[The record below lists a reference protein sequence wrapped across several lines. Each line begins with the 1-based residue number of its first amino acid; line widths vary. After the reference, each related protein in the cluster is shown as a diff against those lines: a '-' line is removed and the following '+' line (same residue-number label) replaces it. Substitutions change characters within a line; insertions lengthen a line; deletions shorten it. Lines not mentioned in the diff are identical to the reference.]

1 MKENNR
7 PIIIWLFI
15 GVLMIAAMVIIGGIT
30 RLTES
35 GLSMVD
41 WRLVA
46 GTFPPLTEIEWNRV
60 FSDYQ
65 KSPEFKE
72 LNSNFTLSD
81 FKSIFWWEYIHR
93 LWGRIIGLVF
103 IFPLAWFVFKKMIP
117 KRLVGKLIAI
127 FILGAFQ
134 GLLGWFMVK
143 SGLVNE
149 PRVSHY
155 RLAAHLTTAFL
166 AFAFTFWVAIDLLKP
181 VAKINEDLKKIQ
193 VWLKVFFPIL
203 ILQIV
208 YGAFVA
214 GMDAGTVHNNFP
226 KMDNHAWVSEAIF
239 ALNPTW
245 LNFIEAKSGVQFIHR
260 YVAYFVSSLV
270 FFIWFK
276 LGKCELSKTQQLARN
291 LFLSALVFQFFLGV
305 FTLLYSVPIVLG
317 VLHQFGALLLLAASV
332 FLAQQ
337 LRFFKPN

>member
-15 GVLMIAAMVIIGGIT
+15 GVLMIATMVIIGGIT

-46 GTFPPLTEIEWNRV
+46 GTFPPLTEVEWNRV

-117 KRLVGKLIAI
+117 KKLVGKLIAI

-134 GLLGWFMVK
+134 GFLGWFMVK

-155 RLAAHLTTAFL
+155 RLAAHLTTAFF

-181 VAKINEDLKKIQ
+181 VPKISEDLKKIH

-203 ILQIV
+203 ILQII

-226 KMDNHAWVSEAIF
+226 KMDNDAWISEAVF

-260 YVAYFVSSLV
+260 YVAYFVSGFV

-276 LGKCELSKTQQLARN
+276 LGKSDLSKTQQLARN
-291 LFLSALVFQFFLGV
+291 LFLSALVFQFLLGV

>member
-46 GTFPPLTEIEWNRV
+46 GTFPPLTEVEWNRV

-134 GLLGWFMVK
+134 GFLGWFMVK

-181 VAKINEDLKKIQ
+181 VAKINEDLKKIH

-203 ILQIV
+203 ILQII

-226 KMDNHAWVSEAIF
+226 KMENDAWVSEAVF

-260 YVAYFVSSLV
+260 YVAYFVSGLV

-276 LGKCELSKTQQLARN
+276 LGKGELSKTQQLARN

-317 VLHQFGALLLLAASV
+317 VLHQFGALLVLAASV

>member
-46 GTFPPLTEIEWNRV
+46 GTFPPLTEVEWNRV

-134 GLLGWFMVK
+134 GFLGWFMVK

-181 VAKINEDLKKIQ
+181 VAKINEDLKKIHI
-193 VWLKVFFPIL
+193 WLKVFFPIL
-203 ILQIV
+203 ILQII

-226 KMDNHAWVSEAIF
+226 KMENDAWVSEAVF

-260 YVAYFVSSLV
+260 YVAYFVSGLV

-276 LGKCELSKTQQLARN
+276 LGKGELSKTQQLARN
-291 LFLSALVFQFFLGV
+291 LFLSALIFQFFLGV

-317 VLHQFGALLLLAASV
+317 VLHQFGALLVLAASV

>member
-46 GTFPPLTEIEWNRV
+46 GTFPPLTEVEWNRV

-134 GLLGWFMVK
+134 GFLGWFMVK

-181 VAKINEDLKKIQ
+181 VAKINEDLKKIH

-203 ILQIV
+203 ILQII

-226 KMDNHAWVSEAIF
+226 KMENDAWVSEAVF

-260 YVAYFVSSLV
+260 YVAYFVSGLV

-276 LGKCELSKTQQLARN
+276 LGKGELSETQQLARN

-317 VLHQFGALLLLAASV
+317 VLHQFGALLVLAASV

>member
-46 GTFPPLTEIEWNRV
+46 GTFPPLTEVEWNRV

-134 GLLGWFMVK
+134 GFLGWFMVK

-181 VAKINEDLKKIQ
+181 VAKINEDLKKIHI
-193 VWLKVFFPIL
+193 WLNVFFPIL
-203 ILQIV
+203 ILQII

-226 KMDNHAWVSEAIF
+226 KMENDAWVSEAVF

-260 YVAYFVSSLV
+260 YVAYFVSGLV

-276 LGKCELSKTQQLARN
+276 LGKGELSKTQQLARN
-291 LFLSALVFQFFLGV
+291 LFLSALIFQFFLGV

-317 VLHQFGALLLLAASV
+317 VLHQFGALLVLAASV

>member
-1 MKENNR
+1 MKDNNR

-46 GTFPPLTEIEWNRV
+46 GTFPPLTEVEWNRV

-134 GLLGWFMVK
+134 GFLGWFMVK

-181 VAKINEDLKKIQ
+181 VAKINEDLKKIH

-203 ILQIV
+203 ILQII

-226 KMDNHAWVSEAIF
+226 KMENDAWVSEAVF

-260 YVAYFVSSLV
+260 YVAYFVSGLV

-317 VLHQFGALLLLAASV
+317 VLHQFGALLVLAASV

>member
-46 GTFPPLTEIEWNRV
+46 GTFPPLTEVEWNRV

-134 GLLGWFMVK
+134 GFLGWFMVK

-181 VAKINEDLKKIQ
+181 VAKINEDLKKIHI
-193 VWLKVFFPIL
+193 WLNVFFPIL
-203 ILQIV
+203 ILQII

-226 KMDNHAWVSEAIF
+226 KMENDAWVSEAVF

-260 YVAYFVSSLV
+260 YVAYFVSGLV

-276 LGKCELSKTQQLARN
+276 LGKGELSKTQQLARN
-291 LFLSALVFQFFLGV
+291 LFLSALIFQFFLGC
-305 FTLLYSVPIVLG
+305 LLYYI
-317 VLHQFGALLLLAASV
+317 ACLLC
-332 FLAQQ
+332 
-337 LRFFKPN
+337 

>member
-15 GVLMIAAMVIIGGIT
+15 GVLMIATMVIIGGIT

-46 GTFPPLTEIEWNRV
+46 GTFPPLTEVEWNRV

-117 KRLVGKLIAI
+117 KKLVGKLIAI

-134 GLLGWFMVK
+134 GFLGWFMVK

-155 RLAAHLTTAFL
+155 RLAAHLTTAFF

-181 VAKINEDLKKIQ
+181 VPKISEDLKKIH
-193 VWLKVFFPIL
+193 VCLKVFFPIL
-203 ILQIV
+203 ILQII

-226 KMDNHAWVSEAIF
+226 KMDNDAWISEAVF

-260 YVAYFVSSLV
+260 YVAYFVSGFV

-276 LGKCELSKTQQLARN
+276 LGKSELTKTQKLARN
-291 LFLSALVFQFFLGV
+291 LFLIALVFQFLLGV

>member
-46 GTFPPLTEIEWNRV
+46 GTFPPLTEVEWNRV

-134 GLLGWFMVK
+134 GFLGWFMVK

-181 VAKINEDLKKIQ
+181 VAKINEDLKKIHI
-193 VWLKVFFPIL
+193 WLKVFFPIL
-203 ILQIV
+203 ILQII

-226 KMDNHAWVSEAIF
+226 KMENDAWVSEAVF

-260 YVAYFVSSLV
+260 YVAYFVSGLV

-276 LGKCELSKTQQLARN
+276 LGKGELSKTQQLARN

-317 VLHQFGALLLLAASV
+317 VLHQFGALLVLAASV